1 MAGTIFRTITTGDAV
16 GFFKSAVQPFDELF
30 ERTELFG
37 YLIVIRQADDLG
49 DEDIP
54 VFLQLELLR
63 GQGIGAV
70 AISNEFQGIA
80 REFLKFLKS
89 HAHGQDAGADI
100 PGRRDLITEDGA
112 GYFIHDEPDI
122 GFHATDLDI
131 GFISYKLVRGLVVIG
146 IHEGA
151 DNDCGRFGIV
161 IDHSMGDLNPM
172 DLFEGLY
179 SLPKGEL
186 EVHPVRE
193 AQPHDIGIV
202 FLIFERGCPF
212 WELVQVHVKKVDGKL
227 PVKITEFVFPVF
239 RWREILGQFFQI
251 ALIVRTT
258 VIDAFMDT
266 EVFSV
271 FNRLE

>member
-186 EVHPVRE
+186 EVHP
-193 AQPHDIGIV
+193 GK
-202 FLIFERGCPF
+202 RGTAP
-212 WELVQVHVKKVDGKL
+212 
-227 PVKITEFVFPVF
+227 
-239 RWREILGQFFQI
+239 
-251 ALIVRTT
+251 
-258 VIDAFMDT
+258 
-266 EVFSV
+266 
-271 FNRLE
+271 